1 MDRAGSTAKEAS
13 ERDLVERSREG
24 DRDAFGALVGKYQ
37 SDVLGL
43 AQRIVGNY
51 HDACEVAQEAFV
63 KAFLGIEKF
72 RGDSSFRT
80 WLYAIVINL
89 SRNHLRVRG
98 RQRSR
103 FESLE
108 EENPWGEGQLRRQVA
123 STNPGPDMEAQ
134 RGELRQQLERAIGLL
149 PLEQREV
156 IVLRDVDGLSYEEV
170 ARAIR
175 CSTGTVKSRL
185 HRARCQLQVHLGSML
200 EDEV

>member
-1 MDRAGSTAKEAS
+1 MKRAGSKAKEPP
-13 ERDLVERSREG
+13 EQDLVERSREG

-51 HDACEVAQEAFV
+51 HDACEIAQEAFV
-63 KAFLGIEKF
+63 KAFLGIARF

-80 WLYAIVINL
+80 WLYTIVINL
-89 SRNHLRVRG
+89 SRNHLKVRG
-98 RQRSR
+98 RQRKR
-103 FESLE
+103 FESLD
-108 EENPWGEGQLRRQVA
+108 EENPWEEGLPRRQVA
-123 STNPGPDMEAQ
+123 SGNPGPDMEAE
-134 RGELRQQLERAIGLL
+134 RGELREQLQRAIGLL

-170 ARAIR
+170 ARTVR

-185 HRARCQLQVHLGSML
+185 HRARCQMQVHLGSML
-200 EDEV
+200 KDEV